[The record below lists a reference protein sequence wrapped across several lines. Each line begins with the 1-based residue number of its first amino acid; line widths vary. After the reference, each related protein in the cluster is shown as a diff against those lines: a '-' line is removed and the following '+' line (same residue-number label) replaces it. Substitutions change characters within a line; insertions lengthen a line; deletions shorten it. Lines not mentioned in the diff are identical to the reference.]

1 MVWSPISRSG
11 DEESTTLNC
20 MRFLTFLEYAAIVV
34 GAIAI
39 FAGRHFALAKGI
51 HLGILLIG
59 VGIAMGGIES
69 LYSRRMSLR
78 FSEDAGYDGFPAIV
92 WGMMLLLAGG
102 ALIGYAYLLDAGVWP
117 RAARLLKQNPGIVYV
132 AASLLLLGLSV
143 LLFADPGGHRKRW
156 QTLLLRVPRV
166 IVALVALTCGIAA
179 MASGAWQIADPQGFA
194 QVERQVRAR
203 LDAACRA
210 IGAHTLPGN

>member
-1 MVWSPISRSG
+1 MQSFNQGIHPLTRSG

-20 MRFLTFLEYAAIVV
+20 MRLLTFLEYAAIVV
-34 GAIAI
+34 GAIGI
-39 FAGRHFALAKGI
+39 LAGRHFALAKGV

-59 VGIAMGGIES
+59 VGIATGGIES
-69 LYSRRMSLR
+69 LYSRQMSLR
-78 FSEDAGYDGFPAIV
+78 FSEEAAPGYDGFPAMV
-92 WGMMLLLAGG
+92 WGMMLLLTGA
-102 ALIGYAYLLDAGVWP
+102 ALIGYAYLLDTGAWP
-117 RAARLLKQNPGIVYV
+117 RAAVLLKQYPGIEYV
-132 AASLLLLGLSV
+132 ASGLLLAGFSV

-194 QVERQVRAR
+194 QVERQVRR
-203 LDAACRA
+203 V
-210 IGAHTLPGN
+210 IGDR

>member
-1 MVWSPISRSG
+1 MVWSPISRSD
-11 DEESTTLNC
+11 DEESTTLNY
-20 MRFLTFLEYAAIVV
+20 MRLLTVLEYAAIVV

-39 FAGRHFALAKGI
+39 LAGVHFALAKGI

-59 VGIAMGGIES
+59 VGIAAGGIES

-78 FSEDAGYDGFPAIV
+78 FSEDAAEGYAGFPAIV

-102 ALIGYAYLLDAGVWP
+102 ALIGYAYLLDVGVWP
-117 RAARLLKQNPGIVYV
+117 RAAGLLKQYPEIMYV
-132 AASLLLLGLSV
+132 AAGLLLVGFSV
-143 LLFADPGGHRKRW
+143 LLFTDPDANRNRW
-156 QTLLLRVPRV
+156 ETLLLRVPRV
-166 IVALVALTCGIAA
+166 IVALVALTCGVAA

-203 LDAACRA
+203 LDAAFREIRA
-210 IGAHTLPGN
+210 IN